1 MRIRLLCILMALA
14 GLRASAADG
23 FHYRFAFSGIQDTIA
38 LLAYHYGDKQYIADT
53 LTLDG
58 QGKAEISADTLL
70 PPGVYMMV
78 FPSRANAYFEFVVN
92 EPKFSVSADVDDFL
106 GTLDFKGSEGNKV
119 MYEDL
124 RFLARQREASE
135 PLGQRLQAAAPGSE
149 EAERLR
155 AEIEAID
162 ARVKAYREGLYRE
175 HPGLLY
181 TAMLQ
186 GLREPD
192 VPELPRDDE
201 GNVTDSLYAFR
212 YVRRH
217 ALDYLDWSDERLLR
231 TPVIYNVMYRYL
243 NSFSYRSPDSLIVSA
258 DHILD
263 KARANREVFRYALI
277 WLLNEYANSKI
288 MGMDAVYVHLALTY
302 YDQGEAWWLSDAERF
317 RIVDRAKRM
326 RPTLIGQ
333 TAPNIRM
340 KDLEGVTRTLYD
352 VDAAYTILYF
362 WDPDCSHC
370 RKETPVLKEEYAK
383 LKEKYDV
390 RIYAVNTQL
399 EIDKW
404 LKFIDQHDLDE
415 FIHVADFDQDSNFRS
430 KYDISGTPVLFL
442 LDRNKTIIAKR
453 LVSDQLLDFLGA
465 WERQQGKP

>member
-1 MRIRLLCILMALA
+1 MALT
-14 GLRASAADG
+14 GLGASAADG

-106 GTLDFKGSEGNKV
+106 GTLDFKGSEENKV

-135 PLGQRLQAAAPGSE
+135 PLGQRLQTAAPGSE

-162 ARVKAYREGLYRE
+162 AKVKAYRQDLYRE

-263 KARANREVFRYALI
+263 KARANREVFRYSLI

-404 LKFIDQHDLDE
+404 RKFIDQHDLDE

-442 LDRNKTIIAKR
+442 LDRDKTIIAKR